1 MTKTAND
8 EYGIGAVSRL
18 TGLSDHTIRAW
29 ERRYRAVVAERS
41 ASGRRVYRTADVE
54 KLRLLKLLTDRG
66 VAISQVAAE
75 SAEELKLRLAS
86 MDDIS
91 VRAGLDELSVALLG
105 DFLPARVRDRGGRVG
120 SLTFAIAETDPGRFE
135 ADLARQKVDAVVI
148 EIPTIAPDTL
158 ETVQRFRE
166 LSGAEHCVLVYTFGR
181 SRDAEALTA
190 AGVTLLR
197 APVRLDE
204 IAMSLVKIAALA
216 PLARDAAEAA
226 PGGDAEI
233 PPADVGTLP
242 PRRYSADELAALSG
256 ISSDIDCE
264 CPQHL
269 ASLVAELTA
278 FEIYSAGCASR
289 DDDDRALHEYL
300 HRTTAAARAS
310 IEEALARVVE
320 AEGIRILKH
329 PDTK

>member
-1 MTKTAND
+1 MARTAND

-29 ERRYRAVVAERS
+29 ERRYQAVVAERS
-41 ASGRRVYRTADVE
+41 DSGRRVYRTADVE

-86 MDDIS
+86 MNDIS

-105 DFLPARVRDRGGRVG
+105 DFLPTQVRDRGGRLG
-120 SLTFAIAETDPGRFE
+120 SLSFAIAETDPARFE
-135 ADLARQKVDAVVI
+135 ADLARQQVDALVLEV
-148 EIPTIAPDTL
+148 PTIGPDTV
-158 ETVQRFRE
+158 EVVQRFRE
-166 LSGAEHCVLVYTFGR
+166 LAGAEHCVLVYTFGR
-181 SRDAEALTA
+181 SRDADGLAA

-216 PLARDAAEAA
+216 PLSREPLEAPPTEDALSQSED
-226 PGGDAEI
+226 DAT
-233 PPADVGTLP
+233 PP
-242 PRRYSADELAALSG
+242 PRRYSADELAVLSG

-278 FEIYSAGCASR
+278 FEIYSAGCANR

-300 HRTTAAARAS
+300 HRTTAAARAA

-320 AEGIRILKH
+320 AEGIRL
-329 PDTK
+329 